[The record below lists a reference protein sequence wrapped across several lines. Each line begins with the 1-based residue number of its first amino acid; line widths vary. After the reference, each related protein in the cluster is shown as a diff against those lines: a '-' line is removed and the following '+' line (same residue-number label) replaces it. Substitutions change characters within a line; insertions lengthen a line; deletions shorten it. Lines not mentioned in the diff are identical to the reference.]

1 VRVISLIN
9 GWKLCRF
16 EASFDVFQSFF
27 KSQALLTNGIV
38 FVVTFFLEVSISTVT
53 K

>member
-1 VRVISLIN
+1 VHVISLIN

-38 FVVTFFLEVSISTVT
+38 FVMEVGISTVT
-53 K
+53 KGKN